1 MHWLLILTLKS
12 ILSSIIGSSFYKW
25 FQGTTLGIWFQ
36 KQVDRFMQYFA
47 EKYELELIK
56 KDAKFRKQYPL
67 AAERLDKLE
76 KNSHPCKELHEFDAY
91 PKLISRIEK
100 LEKNIKK

>member
-47 EKYELELIK
+47 EKYELELMK
-56 KDAKFRKQYPL
+56 KDAKFAKQYPNI
-67 AAERLDKLE
+67 LE
-76 KNSHPCKELHEFDAY
+76 
-91 PKLISRIEK
+91 RIEK
-100 LEKNIKK
+100 LEKNNKK